1 MKLKL
6 GQIQNL
12 FSQGIFLHRFSR
24 SLNLLR
30 GVYEVIGED
39 VLATDKVEGEVV
51 SSYNTRGLIG
61 VAVVKNEKGYFYVV
75 REPRYKLADVECALN
90 KLLADIEQRRVEP
103 RIRELLSRTEISLD
117 EYLYFKIASG
127 FGPITPLVLDENLEE
142 IAASAIEGAVRVIHT
157 GYVDVGWLQTNIL
170 LGPAALRRLVLS
182 LARRCGKHISYQ
194 RPIAEGVVHG
204 FARVSL
210 SYGSV
215 VTPAGSSFVL
225 RKKTGV
231 PGTVTSLIKEGVLT
245 SIEASYLW
253 RILDEKG
260 WIIIAGGVG
269 SGKTTLLQALLTLIH
284 PGRRVVTIEDVP
296 EIVGTTGVWDPLVEK
311 TDISNEKLAVD
322 SYVLLKF
329 ALRRRPDY
337 VVIGEVRGVEARLLV
352 QASRLGHGVLTTIH
366 ADSEESVI
374 TRLTSPPISI
384 PRNLLDNIWAIV
396 LMSGEQGQRRVMSIS
411 EVSPG
416 LHLERVC
423 SDGDPCGVDTIVARS
438 RRLSSMSSS
447 NVLRRDLSRRALF
460 LEKLVKEGV
469 YEIPRLRDAMVGFYE
484 EKWV

>member
-1 MKLKL
+1 ML
-6 GQIQNL
+6 
-12 FSQGIFLHRFSR
+12 R
-24 SLNLLR
+24 S
-30 GVYEVIGED
+30 VYEVISED
-39 VLATDKVEGEVV
+39 VLTSSKLEGEIV
-51 SSYNTRGLIG
+51 SSYKTRGLID
-61 VAVVKNEKGYFYVV
+61 VAIVKNEKGFFYAV
-75 REPRYKLADVECALN
+75 REPRYEIADVEGALN
-90 KLLADIEQRRVEP
+90 KLLADIELRRVEP
-103 RIRELLSRTEISLD
+103 RIRELLSNTEISLD

-142 IAASAIEGAVRVIHT
+142 IAASASDGIVRVIHT
-157 GYVDVGWLQTNIL
+157 GYVDVGWLQTNIF

-182 LARRCGKHISYQ
+182 LARKCGKHISYQ

-204 FARVSL
+204 FARISL

-215 VTPAGSSFVL
+215 VTPTGSSFVL

-231 PGTVTSLIKEGVLT
+231 PGTATSLIKEGVLT

-296 EIVGTTGVWDPLVEK
+296 EITGTTGVWDPLVEK
-311 TDISNEKLAVD
+311 TDISNERLVVD

-396 LMSGEQGQRRVMSIS
+396 MITGERGQRRVTSIS
-411 EVSPG
+411 EISTG
-416 LHLERVC
+416 LRVEKIC
-423 SDGDPCGVDTIVARS
+423 GDGDACGIDTILARS
-438 RRLSSMSSS
+438 RRLSSASPPHI
-447 NVLRRDLSRRALF
+447 LRRDLSRRALF

-469 YEIPRLRDAMVGFYE
+469 YEIPRLRDALLGFYR
-484 EKWV
+484 EKQV